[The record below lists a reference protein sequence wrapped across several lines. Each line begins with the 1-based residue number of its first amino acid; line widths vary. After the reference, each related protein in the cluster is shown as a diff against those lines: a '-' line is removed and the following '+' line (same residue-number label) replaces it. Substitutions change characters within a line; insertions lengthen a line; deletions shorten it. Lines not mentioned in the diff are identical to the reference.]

1 VRVDSGVRAGSD
13 IPEIYDPMVAK
24 LIAWAPTRAHA
35 ILRMRRALQEYR
47 IVGVQTNIPFHLG
60 VLDSIDFQRGR
71 LDTHFV
77 ERFTG
82 ASGTIDPASP
92 ELEAMTATAAA
103 LVVDRKRLAGGVP
116 ASANGRVNAVEGDRW
131 RTSARKAGL
140 R

>member
-1 VRVDSGVRAGSD
+1 
-13 IPEIYDPMVAK
+13 MVAK
-24 LIAWAPTRAHA
+24 LIVWAPTRAHA

-82 ASGTIDPASP
+82 GGRADH
-92 ELEAMTATAAA
+92 ELPDEIAEMTATAASLIA
-103 LVVDRKRLAGGVP
+103 DTRRLAGGVP
-116 ASANGRVNAVEGDRW
+116 STSNGRTEAAAGERW
-131 RTSARKAGL
+131 RTAARRAGL

>member
-1 VRVDSGVRAGSD
+1 AKVSVY
-13 IPEIYDPMVAK
+13 YDPMVAK
-24 LIAWAPTRAHA
+24 LIVWAPTRAHA

-77 ERFTG
+77 ERFAG
-82 ASGTIDPASP
+82 LSRSADAASE
-92 ELEAMTATAAA
+92 ELEAITATAAA
-103 LVVDRKRLAGGVP
+103 LVVDRRRLAGGV
-116 ASANGRVNAVEGDRW
+116 STSLDGRAAAPEGERW
-131 RTSARKAGL
+131 RTAARKAGL